1 LYSTDAPELEAGLH
15 QLFAERRLN
24 LVIPRREF
32 YSDVAIDEV
41 EAFVKSKG
49 LSAQFIKQP
58 EAREYRETLA
68 KREAQVSKAAPKQP
82 EKFSES
88 LFRAEG
94 RT

>member
-1 LYSTDAPELEAGLH
+1 LH

-24 LVIPRREF
+24 LVNPRREF
-32 YSDVAIDEV
+32 YRDVAIDEV

-49 LSAQFIKQP
+49 LSAQFMKQP
-58 EAREYRETLA
+58 EAREYRETLG

-88 LFRAEG
+88 LFRTDG
-94 RT
+94 ST